1 LFGLNLGFL
10 RFIHSD
16 IMYMYIKSSKYLS
29 QNKITI
35 DICKVD
41 FLFFPYVEIY
51 KTENIIFNEFE

>member
-1 LFGLNLGFL
+1 
-10 RFIHSD
+10 
-16 IMYMYIKSSKYLS
+16 MYMYIKSSKYLS